1 MTFETDLEI
10 MRTRSAHGD
19 NRLDARN
26 SCIKRITVER
36 FAPHARLNNIYTDEV
51 EVLYMKKLITILLIS
66 TLLTAFAMAD
76 AGDTL
81 PDAIVM
87 RGIAVSMDLDGDGKE
102 ETLRWDLVDV
112 DEYTSSLTLTVVDTE
127 GTQINYPTELIGG
140 QAVYATDMDGDGVVE
155 ILLTGDIASDDYY
168 TTCLHFVGGTL
179 VSVPFADGNRGDN
192 GSEYLA
198 EGYGM
203 VMDISGNALS
213 LSGSQDILGTW
224 FATRIY
230 ALVDGRFDFADEGEW
245 VRVTDT
251 NEPGFWEDNY
261 GVLTTTTPLDYTAVD
276 GSAAQLPEGARLM
289 IVASDKQSYARFI
302 TPEGIIG
309 TLTIAPNKDKG
320 WGMTVNGIDE
330 NSCFEYIPYAD

>member
-76 AGDTL
+76 AGDML

-87 RGIAVSMDLDGDGKE
+87 RGIAVSMDLDGDGKK

-155 ILLTGDIASDDYY
+155 ILLTGDIASDDY
-168 TTCLHFVGGTL
+168 
-179 VSVPFADGNRGDN
+179 
-192 GSEYLA
+192 
-198 EGYGM
+198 
-203 VMDISGNALS
+203 
-213 LSGSQDILGTW
+213 
-224 FATRIY
+224 
-230 ALVDGRFDFADEGEW
+230 
-245 VRVTDT
+245 
-251 NEPGFWEDNY
+251 
-261 GVLTTTTPLDYTAVD
+261 
-276 GSAAQLPEGARLM
+276 
-289 IVASDKQSYARFI
+289 
-302 TPEGIIG
+302 
-309 TLTIAPNKDKG
+309 
-320 WGMTVNGIDE
+320 
-330 NSCFEYIPYAD
+330 